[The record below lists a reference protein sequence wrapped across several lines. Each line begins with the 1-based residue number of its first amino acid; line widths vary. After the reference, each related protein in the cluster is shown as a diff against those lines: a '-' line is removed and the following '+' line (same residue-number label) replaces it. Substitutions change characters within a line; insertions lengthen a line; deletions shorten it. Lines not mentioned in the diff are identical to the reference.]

1 MKVSWSRFSI
11 LRMETSD
18 RIRQRLKELGLRSVD
33 ISKATSISS
42 GGVSHWLNG
51 NSKPRG
57 ENLIKLSKLLQCNPE
72 WLLTGKGPLDDLH
85 PDLERADIYESSD
98 PIAPHEALV
107 PFFEEVQLAAGT
119 GLASIFDN
127 ASEKTRISLDVLST
141 QGVPASSVVSCRI
154 SGDSMESKIADGA
167 KIFIDTRATK
177 ITDGKIYALEYG
189 GLLRVK
195 YLYRLPF
202 NGVRIRSE
210 NSSDYPDEDLSSEEA
225 KHLRIIGRVFWQEA
239 AL

>member
-1 MKVSWSRFSI
+1 MKVSSSRFSI

-18 RIRQRLKELGLRSVD
+18 RIRQRLKELGLKSVD

-57 ENLIKLSKLLQCNPE
+57 ENLIKLSKLLQCEPE
-72 WLLTGKGPLDDLH
+72 WLLTGKSSYEALH
-85 PDLERADIYESSD
+85 PELKRAEAYEVNEPVASY
-98 PIAPHEALV
+98 ETLV
-107 PFFEEVQLAAGT
+107 PFFEEVNLAAGA
-119 GLASIFDN
+119 GLASILDN
-127 ASEKTRISLDVLST
+127 TTEKARINFDVLASA
-141 QGVPASSVVSCRI
+141 GVPASSVVSCRV

-167 KIFIDTRATK
+167 KIFIDTRTNK
-177 ITDGKIYALEYG
+177 IIDGKIYAFEYG

-195 YLYRLPF
+195 YLFRLPF
-202 NGVRIRSE
+202 NGIRIRSE
-210 NSSDYPDEDLSSEEA
+210 NSDEYPDEDLSLEEA
-225 KHLRIIGRVFWQEA
+225 KHIRIIGRVFWQES

>member
-18 RIRQRLKELGLRSVD
+18 RIRQRLKELGLKSVD
-33 ISKATSISS
+33 ISKATGISS

-51 NSKPRG
+51 NSRPRG
-57 ENLIKLSKLLQCNPE
+57 ENLIKLSRLLQCNPE
-72 WLLTGKGPLDDLH
+72 WLLTGKGPVDDLH
-85 PDLERADIYESSD
+85 PDLERADIYENGD
-98 PIAPHEALV
+98 PVPPHEALV
-107 PFFEEVQLAAGT
+107 PFFEEVQLAAGA

-127 ASEKTRISLDVLST
+127 TTEKARINLDVLSA
-141 QGVPASSVVSCRI
+141 QGVPAGAVVSCRV
-154 SGDSMESKIADGA
+154 SGDSMESKISDGA
-167 KIFIDTRATK
+167 KIFIDTRSTK

-210 NSSDYPDEDLSSEEA
+210 NSTDYPDEDLSAEDA
-225 KHLRIIGRVFWQEA
+225 KHIRIIGRVFWQES